1 MKLAC
6 EVLEAGCELCCGER
20 AVPEKGMWRIFECEG
35 EPFSE
40 GCELDFGVLAGVE
53 CGEESDADAAVRVV
67 VAWNGV
73 DDGEL
78 GALEGV
84 TRDGHG
90 FSFAARAA
98 MRLSISA
105 VEVLPSHTM
114 ML

>member
-1 MKLAC
+1 
-6 EVLEAGCELCCGER
+6 
-20 AVPEKGMWRIFECEG
+20 
-35 EPFSE
+35 
-40 GCELDFGVLAGVE
+40 
-53 CGEESDADAAVRVV
+53 VRVV